1 MSNQLDLSKVA
12 IVLTSHPKQQKW
24 WAPVL
29 QSLEGFPGPLVLAYD
44 DIDVSQIP
52 LIEIAL
58 RFKAVRALGYVPG
71 FLGHG
76 RGELVGMKAGFE
88 MARDLGA
95 EYCLK
100 LGFDEPV
107 YRWRNIEKLWAMR
120 DSLKSNI
127 IDCETRVVFG
137 PTEALC
143 QIMSHVDLI
152 ERGPGSA
159 ESYWKQTCSDL
170 DFSRMTILDPAWWF
184 EMLGLVHIPGEYA
197 ANHGQSNK
205 WAWTIGE
212 LWPRPK
218 PPEKRIDD
226 GS

>member
-44 DIDVSQIP
+44 DIDMDQVT
-52 LIEIAL
+52 LIHTGL
-58 RFKAVRALGYVPG
+58 LFKAVHCSGYVAG

-120 DSLKSNI
+120 DSLKSDI
-127 IDCETRVVFG
+127 IDCDTRAVFG
-137 PTEALC
+137 PTEILLR
-143 QIMSHVDLI
+143 IMSHVDLI
-152 ERGPGSA
+152 DRGPGSA
-159 ESYWKQTCSDL
+159 ESYWKQTCFDL
-170 DFSRMTILDPAWWF
+170 NVSRMTILDPAWWF

-197 ANHGQSNK
+197 ANHGQPNK
-205 WAWTIGE
+205 WAWSIGE

-218 PPEKRIDD
+218 SPEKGADD

>member
-1 MSNQLDLSKVA
+1 MSKPLDLSKVA

-24 WAPVL
+24 WGPVL

-44 DIDVSQIP
+44 DVDASRIP
-52 LIEIAL
+52 LIKTGL
-58 RFKAVRALGYVPG
+58 LFKAVRTTGYPAG

-107 YRWRNIEKLWAMR
+107 YRWRNIGKLWSMR
-120 DSLKSNI
+120 DSIRSNI

-137 PTEALC
+137 PTEILLMV
-143 QIMSHVDLI
+143 MSQVDLI
-152 ERGPGSA
+152 DRGPGSA
-159 ESYWKQTCSDL
+159 ESYWSQTCFDL
-170 DFSRMTILDPAWWF
+170 HFSRMTIKDPAWWF

-197 ANHGQSNK
+197 ANHGQPNK

-212 LWPRPK
+212 LWPLPT
-218 PPEKRIDD
+218 PPEKGGDD